1 MKLVFIKQWTDLD
14 HTFLMGA
21 EISVKDGDV
30 LIAHRSIRKYGEAVD
45 LIPYGKYSIPLTF
58 TRQVFEPGKP

>member
-14 HTFLMGA
+14 YTFLPGK

-30 LIAHRSIRKYGEAVD
+30 LIAHRNITKYGETVD
-45 LIPYGKYSIPLTF
+45 FVPYGQYNIPLTF
-58 TRQVFEPGKP
+58 TRQVFEPH